1 MWKAWCEADALCSK
15 LMFLTRDGCLRT
27 VGARAKS
34 GVFFSWQTVANG
46 PGKGEHLRWRVG
58 KKITLGELAFD
69 IF

>member
-1 MWKAWCEADALCSK
+1 
-15 LMFLTRDGCLRT
+15 MFLTRDGCLRT

>member
-34 GVFFSWQTVANG
+34 GVFFFLADRGEWAGQRRTLEVEGWEEDN
-46 PGKGEHLRWRVG
+46 PGR
-58 KKITLGELAFD
+58 ACF
-69 IF
+69 